1 MKLKRIAL
9 LMLLV
14 LVASVIAACGGD
26 DDDGGD
32 SGDSGNSG
40 GTELSESFSTEG
52 GFSVN
57 HPSGW
62 AAQGDDLEGVTLAS
76 NESALTEFNE
86 SDVPNFEAVDS
97 GSVIIN
103 MQALPFPVDMGTP
116 SEIFGMMTGEVSED
130 DPFTPGEP
138 TDVTVGDIEGV
149 RAPLNFGEAVQG
161 EGNGNMYILRADDNS
176 LLLAI
181 VVAAGDIDNGLVE
194 SILATVSVPA
204 VEGAEG

>member
-9 LMLLV
+9 LMLLL

-26 DDDGGD
+26 DDDGGG
-32 SGDSGNSG
+32 GDG
-40 GTELSESFSTEG
+40 GGSTELSESFSTEG

-76 NESALTEFNE
+76 NEGALTEFNE

-138 TDVTVGDIEGV
+138 SDVTVGDIEGV

-161 EGNGNMYILRADDNS
+161 EGNGNMYILRADDSS

-194 SILATVSVPA
+194 SILATVSVPEA
-204 VEGAEG
+204 EASEG